1 MISLY
6 VFISQCLDRPD
17 PPSER
22 PKLLHVQVR
31 GFKTVD
37 ISKVSVVF
45 HMIIVN
51 GEFDGMREERTVL
64 ITEI

>member
-1 MISLY
+1 LY
-6 VFISQCLDRPD
+6 VLISQCLDRPD

-31 GFKTVD
+31 GFQTVD

-45 HMIIVN
+45 HMIIMIIVN
-51 GEFDGMREERTVL
+51 GEFDGMREEMTVL
-64 ITEI
+64 TTEI

>member
-1 MISLY
+1 VICLY
-6 VFISQCLDRPD
+6 VLISQCLDRPD
-17 PPSER
+17 PPTER

>member
-1 MISLY
+1 VVCLC
-6 VFISQCLDRPD
+6 VLISQCLDRPD

-31 GFKTVD
+31 GFQTVD
-37 ISKVSVVF
+37 ISKVSVEF

-51 GEFDGMREERTVL
+51 GAFDGMRQEMTVL
-64 ITEI
+64 TTEI

>member
-1 MISLY
+1 LY
-6 VFISQCLDRPD
+6 VLISQCLDRPD
-17 PPSER
+17 PPSQR

-31 GFKTVD
+31 GFKTLV
-37 ISKVSVVF
+37 ISEVSVMF